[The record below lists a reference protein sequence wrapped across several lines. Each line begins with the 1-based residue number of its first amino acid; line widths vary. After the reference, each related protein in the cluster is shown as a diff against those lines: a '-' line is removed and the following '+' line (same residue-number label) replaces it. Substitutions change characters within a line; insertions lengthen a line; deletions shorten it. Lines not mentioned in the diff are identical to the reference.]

1 MTERTVA
8 EMAGKIKNCPNCGK
22 LYAEIG
28 RKMCPDCYDKELEKE
43 GDVIAYV
50 REHKGAKIPEIVKE
64 TGANE
69 TMIKRL
75 IREGRFEQVGIKMT
89 YPCEKCGEP
98 IITGKLCQNCQE
110 KIRNDLQA
118 TQSKAVAAKQ
128 MAKAA
133 PKPQSKGKGMYSL
146 KNR

>member
-1 MTERTVA
+1 
-8 EMAGKIKNCPNCGK
+8 MAGKVKNCPHCGK
-22 LYAEIG
+22 LFADYGAHMCRDCED
-28 RKMCPDCYDKELEKE
+28 KMREKE
-43 GDVIAYV
+43 AEVVNYV
-50 REHKGAKIPEIVKE
+50 RDHPKAKVLEITE
-64 TGANE
+64 ATGCSE
-69 TMIKRL
+69 QLIKKL
-75 IREGRFEQVGIKMT
+75 IREGRFEQVGVKMT

-133 PKPQSKGKGMYSL
+133 APKPQSKGKGMYSL